1 MKHLLSIRDL
11 SSADLEAIL
20 ALSEQAACPLVLQDH
35 GVALYFEKP
44 SARTRNSMEMA
55 AAQLGGHPVYLQ
67 PAELG
72 IGARESVEDIAH
84 TLACYHAIIAAR
96 VFDHALLEQMAA
108 VNAAPV
114 LNMLSAT
121 DHPLQALAD
130 LLTIKQ
136 LLGRLKGVRIA
147 FIGEGNNVSRSLAE
161 ACALAG
167 AEFVS
172 ASPEGHGLVGALTDP
187 AEAVE
192 GADVVYTDVWV
203 SMGGKDSEERRG
215 LFEPYQVD
223 EALMSQAPSAWFMHC
238 LPARRGEEVTAQ
250 VIDGPRSAVW
260 RQAAN
265 RMHTS
270 RGAMLWM
277 MGAKPQ
283 TESKNEQEEA
293 EGGAGLFGRARH
305 VDHPEMAADRV

>member
-1 MKHLLSIRDL
+1 MRHLLSIRDL
-11 SSADLEAIL
+11 SASDLRTIL
-20 ALSEQAACPLVLQDH
+20 DLSTAPFTQALRNQ

-67 PAELG
+67 PTELG
-72 IGARESVEDIAH
+72 IGERESVADVTR

-96 VFDHALLEQMAA
+96 VFDHYLLEQMAA

-130 LLTIKQ
+130 LLTIEQ
-136 LLGRLKGVRIA
+136 FLGSLEGKRIA
-147 FIGEGNNVSRSLAE
+147 FVGEANNVARSLAD
-161 ACALAG
+161 ACCLAG
-167 AEFVS
+167 AELIM
-172 ASPEGHGLVGALTDP
+172 ASPPGFGFGGPLPAVHQIDDP
-187 AEAVE
+187 FEAVE
-192 GADVVYTDVWV
+192 AADIVYTDVWV
-203 SMGGKDSEERRG
+203 SMGGEDNDERRE
-215 LFEPYQVD
+215 LFEPYRVD
-223 EALMSQAPSAWFMHC
+223 EALMTRAPNAWFMHC
-238 LPARRGEEVTAQ
+238 LPARRGEEVTAP

-265 RMHTS
+265 RMHTA

-277 MGAKPQ
+277 LGQ
-283 TESKNEQEEA
+283 
-293 EGGAGLFGRARH
+293 
-305 VDHPEMAADRV
+305 D